1 MPMLADVV
9 DAVIGVDTHTQ
20 THTLAVCA
28 PTGALL
34 HQVTIPASDDGH
46 AHALELAL
54 GAGGRVVFAI
64 EGTRSHGIALTRAV
78 QGAGLVVLEVE
89 QPSRK
94 ARRGKGKSDDID
106 AVLAARA
113 ALGYDVDKLPTPR
126 ADGTREA
133 LRILLVARRDATDE
147 RTAKINMLRALL
159 RTGTP
164 DDAALATGKM
174 TKTRLAAIATR
185 VGKPG
190 DDTAAAVRLAQAR
203 RLALRISE
211 LDRELRDN
219 DTQLRQLITD
229 LAPGLLDR
237 YGIGPVNA
245 AQAIVSWSHPGRCR
259 SEAAFAALAGVNPIP
274 ASSGLH
280 QRHRLNRG
288 GDRTLNAALHNI
300 AMIRMRSCDR
310 TRAYVA
316 RRRAEGKNDREIRR
330 CLKRYIAREL
340 YRTLN
345 REITA

>member
-28 PTGALL
+28 PTGAVL
-34 HQVTIPASDDGH
+34 HQVTIPATDDGH
-46 AHALELAL
+46 AHALDLAIA
-54 GAGGRVVFAI
+54 AGGRVVFAI
-64 EGTRSHGIALTRAV
+64 EGTRSHGIGLARAV
-78 QGAGLVVLEVE
+78 QGAGLDVVEVE
-89 QPSRK
+89 QPARK

-106 AVLAARA
+106 AVLAARN

-133 LRILLVARRDATDE
+133 LRILLVARRDITDE
-147 RTAKINMLRALL
+147 RTAKINMLKALL

-164 DDAALATGKM
+164 ADAALAAGTM
-174 TKTRLAAIATR
+174 TKPRLAAIARRRGT
-185 VGKPG
+185 PA
-190 DDTAAAVRLAQAR
+190 DDNAAAARRAETR
-203 RLALRISE
+203 RLAMRIAE
-211 LDRELRDN
+211 LDRQKRDN
-219 DTQLRQLITD
+219 DKQLRQLVTD

-237 YGIGPVNA
+237 RGIGPVNA
-245 AQAIVSWSHPGRCR
+245 AQAIVAWSHPGRCR

-288 GDRTLNAALHNI
+288 GDRQLNRALHNI
-300 AMIRMRSCDR
+300 AMTRMRACER
-310 TRAYVA
+310 TRDYVT

-330 CLKRYIAREL
+330 CLKRYIARDL

-345 REITA
+345 REITT